1 MVWQEGGVL
10 DEEDKDEDEGVVFPG
25 LRETDTH
32 RA

>member
-10 DEEDKDEDEGVVFPG
+10 DEEDEDEGVVFPG
-25 LRETDTH
+25 LRDSGTH

>member
-1 MVWQEGGVL
+1 MDWWDGGVL
-10 DEEDKDEDEGVVFPG
+10 DEEDVDEDEGVVFPG